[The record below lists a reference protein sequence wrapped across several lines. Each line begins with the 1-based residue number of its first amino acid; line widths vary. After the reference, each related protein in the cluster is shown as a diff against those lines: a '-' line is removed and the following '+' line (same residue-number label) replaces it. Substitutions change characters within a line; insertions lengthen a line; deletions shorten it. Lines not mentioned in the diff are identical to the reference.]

1 MAYEMAVYLLHLSE
15 NITKMKKKI
24 SILIP
29 CYNEEKSLPMLYE
42 ALQQV
47 VAENTSYEWE
57 FLFIN
62 DGSRD
67 NTLSVLEQ
75 LRDKDSRCCY
85 VDLSRNYG
93 KEAAM
98 LAGFDYVTGDAVVIM
113 DADLQHPPRIIPQMI
128 TKWEEGYDD
137 VYAQRITRGKESWL
151 RKLLSLIYYRLLV
164 KSSRIDVLPNVG
176 DFRLLDRQCID
187 ALKTLRE
194 QGRYTKG
201 MYCYIGFR
209 KISVDFETRERVA
222 GESSMNYRNLT
233 RLAVEGIMSYTTA
246 PLRFA
251 SIIGL
256 LVSSVAFIYGLWIL
270 TKTLIWGDPVAGFPT
285 LMVAILFLGGV
296 QLLSLG
302 IIGEYLGRVYNETKN
317 RPVYFAR
324 TYNGV
329 KVNNVEKK

>member
-1 MAYEMAVYLLHLSE
+1 
-15 NITKMKKKI
+15 MKKKI
-24 SILIP
+24 SILVP
-29 CYNEEKSLPMLYE
+29 CYDEEKSLPLLYE
-42 ALQQV
+42 ALDK
-47 VAENTSYEWE
+47 VAKENPKYDWE

-67 NTLSVLEQ
+67 DTLSVLQ
-75 LRDKDSRCCY
+75 QMRAKDPRCCY
-85 VDLSRNYG
+85 VDLSRNFG

-113 DADLQHPPRIIPQMI
+113 DADLQHPPHVIPQMMV
-128 TKWEEGYDD
+128 KWEEGFDD
-137 VYAQRITRGKESWL
+137 VYAKRITRGKESWL
-151 RKLLSLIYYRLLV
+151 RRRLSLAYYKLLT

-176 DFRLLDRQCID
+176 DFRLLDRQCIE

-201 MYCYIGFR
+201 MFCYIGFR
-209 KISVDFETRERVA
+209 KTGVEFETQERVA
-222 GESSMNYRNLT
+222 GKSSMSYRNLA
-233 RLAVEGIMSYTTA
+233 RLAIEGVMSYTTA

-251 SIIGL
+251 SIVGAV
-256 LVSSVAFIYGLWIL
+256 VSIIAFLYAIWIL
-270 TKTLIWGDPVAGFPT
+270 IKTLVWGDPVAGFPT

-317 RPVYFAR
+317 RPVYFTR
-324 TYNGV
+324 MYNGKRV
-329 KVNNVEKK
+329 KSEEDICNHSNV

>member
-1 MAYEMAVYLLHLSE
+1 
-15 NITKMKKKI
+15 MKKKI

-29 CYNEEKSLPMLYE
+29 CYNEDKSLPLLYD
-42 ALQQV
+42 ALQK
-47 VAENTSYEWE
+47 VATETASYEWE

-62 DGSRD
+62 DGSKD

-75 LRDKDSRCCY
+75 LHNRDERCCY

-93 KEAAM
+93 KEVAM
-98 LAGFDYVTGDAVVIM
+98 LAGFDYVTGDATVIM
-113 DADLQHPPRIIPQMI
+113 DADLQHPPYVIPQMI
-128 TKWEEGYDD
+128 TKWEEGFDD

-151 RKLLSLIYYRLLV
+151 RKRLSLAYYKLLT
-164 KSSRIDVLPNVG
+164 KSSRINVLPNVG
-176 DFRLLDRQCID
+176 DFRLLDRQCIE

-209 KISVDFETRERVA
+209 KAAIDFETQERVA
-222 GESSMNYRNLT
+222 GESSMSYRNLV
-233 RLAVEGIMSYTTA
+233 RLAIEGIMSYTIA

-251 SIIGL
+251 SMMGAIVSII
-256 LVSSVAFIYGLWIL
+256 AFLYAIWIL
-270 TKTLIWGDPVAGFPT
+270 IKTIVWGDPVAGFPS

-302 IIGEYLGRVYNETKN
+302 IIGEYLGRIYMETKN

-324 TYNGV
+324 TYNGNRV
-329 KVNNVEKK
+329 

>member
-1 MAYEMAVYLLHLSE
+1 
-15 NITKMKKKI
+15 MKKKI
-24 SILIP
+24 SILVP
-29 CYNEEKSLPMLYE
+29 CYNEEQSLPLLYE
-42 ALQQV
+42 ALV
-47 VAENTSYEWE
+47 KVANENSAYVWE
-57 FLFIN
+57 FLFVN

-75 LRDKDSRCCY
+75 LRSKDGRCCY

-98 LAGFDYVTGDAVVIM
+98 LAGFDYVTGDCMVIM
-113 DADLQHPPRIIPQMI
+113 DADLQHPPYVIPQMI
-128 TKWEEGYDD
+128 AKWEKGFDD

-151 RKLLSLIYYRLLV
+151 RKRLSLAYYKLLT

-176 DFRLLDRQCID
+176 DFRLLDRQCIE

-209 KISVDFETRERVA
+209 KTSVDFETQERVA
-222 GESSMNYRNLT
+222 GESSMSYRNLV
-233 RLAVEGIMSYTTA
+233 RLAIEGIMSYTTA

-251 SIIGL
+251 SILGAVISL
-256 LVSSVAFIYGLWIL
+256 VAFVYAMGIL
-270 TKTLIWGDPVAGFPT
+270 IKTLIWGDPVAGYPT
-285 LMVAILFLGGV
+285 MIVVILFLGGI

-302 IIGEYLGRVYNETKN
+302 IIGEYLGRVFNESKH

-324 TYNGV
+324 TYNG
-329 KVNNVEKK
+329 KKIVS

>member
-1 MAYEMAVYLLHLSE
+1 
-15 NITKMKKKI
+15 MKKKI
-24 SILIP
+24 SILVP
-29 CYNEEKSLPMLYE
+29 CYNEEKSLPLLYE
-42 ALQQV
+42 ALEK
-47 VAENTSYEWE
+47 VATENASYEWE

-67 NTLSVLEQ
+67 NTLAVLEQ
-75 LRDKDSRCCY
+75 LRAKDDRCCY

-98 LAGFDYVTGDAVVIM
+98 LAGFDYVTGDCMVIM
-113 DADLQHPPRIIPQMI
+113 DADLQHPPYVIPQMI
-128 TKWEEGYDD
+128 TKWEEGFDD
-137 VYAQRITRGKESWL
+137 VYAQRKTRGKESWL
-151 RKLLSLIYYRLLV
+151 RKRLSLAYYRLLT

-209 KISVDFETRERVA
+209 KTAVEFETQERVA
-222 GESSMNYRNLT
+222 GESSMSYRSLVH
-233 RLAVEGIMSYTTA
+233 LAIEGIMSYTTA

-251 SIIGL
+251 SILGAII
-256 LVSSVAFIYGLWIL
+256 SIAAFIYAMGIL
-270 TKTLIWGDPVAGFPT
+270 IKTLIWGDPVAGYPT
-285 LMVAILFLGGV
+285 MIVVILFLGGI

-302 IIGEYLGRVYNETKN
+302 IIGEYLGRVFNESKH

-324 TYNGV
+324 TYNGERV
-329 KVNNVEKK
+329 VSNKQNPNKI

>member
-1 MAYEMAVYLLHLSE
+1 
-15 NITKMKKKI
+15 MKKKI
-24 SILIP
+24 SILVP
-29 CYNEEKSLPMLYE
+29 CYNEEKSLPLLYE
-42 ALQQV
+42 ALEK
-47 VAENTSYEWE
+47 VAKENASYEWE

-67 NTLSVLEQ
+67 NTLTVLEQ
-75 LRDKDSRCCY
+75 LRAKDERCCY

-98 LAGFDYVTGDAVVIM
+98 LAGFDYVTGDCMVIM
-113 DADLQHPPRIIPQMI
+113 DADLQHPPYVIPQMI
-128 TKWEEGYDD
+128 AKWEEGFDD
-137 VYAQRITRGKESWL
+137 VYAQRKTRGKESWL
-151 RKLLSLIYYRLLV
+151 RKRLSLAYYRLLT

-176 DFRLLDRQCID
+176 DFRLLDRQCIE

-209 KISVDFETRERVA
+209 KTAVEFETQERVA
-222 GESSMNYRNLT
+222 GESSMSYRNLVH
-233 RLAVEGIMSYTTA
+233 LAIEGIMSYTTA

-251 SIIGL
+251 SILGAII
-256 LVSSVAFIYGLWIL
+256 SIAAFIYAMGIL
-270 TKTLIWGDPVAGFPT
+270 IKTLIWGDPVAGYPT
-285 LMVAILFLGGV
+285 MIVVILFLGGI

-302 IIGEYLGRVYNETKN
+302 IIGEYLGRVFNESKH

-324 TYNGV
+324 TYNGERV
-329 KVNNVEKK
+329 VSNKQNPNKI